1 MAEQIDISNLLQ
13 EKFQHRTWNLD
24 TIRMTIIH
32 AMREF
37 NFEDASCI
45 YNVFRGIGT
54 CELKPLSSIEDIE
67 ELSNYYLENFKK
79 QMELTEQQI
88 LKQMQ
93 STQEQVKKSMELT
106 EQQVKKS
113 MELTEQTEVKTSMEL
128 GMKNAE
134 TYLNQQNPTLAMIE
148 FERVRLLRNFTR
160 K

>member
-1 MAEQIDISNLLQ
+1 MSDFDNWQKE
-13 EKFQHRTWNLD
+13 FWNRLNQQ
-24 TIRMTIIH
+24 MQ
-32 AMREF
+32 
-37 NFEDASCI
+37 
-45 YNVFRGIGT
+45 
-54 CELKPLSSIEDIE
+54 
-67 ELSNYYLENFKK
+67 ENFKK

-113 MELTEQTEVKTSMEL
+113 MELTEQQVTKSMEL

-148 FERVRLLRNFTR
+148 FERVRLLRNFLR